1 MQAWGAMNGSRQL
14 YLLYPAVS
22 QCISLPEKRDMAKNI
37 LQGRAEAEAEAE
49 AVAAEVCKGSR
60 RAIL

>member
-1 MQAWGAMNGSRQL
+1 
-14 YLLYPAVS
+14 
-22 QCISLPEKRDMAKNI
+22 MAKNI